1 MKRQRRLSD
10 VDISRR
16 RESQTTYLH
25 QVRGEI
31 RVRRGSLRAEL
42 LEAVGLGPVV
52 ARQGAS
58 SPVAPHLPPLL
69 EVTVLTI

>member
-1 MKRQRRLSD
+1 MTRQRRLSD
-10 VDISRR
+10 VDTNRR
-16 RESQTTYLH
+16 RESLTTYLH

-42 LEAVGLGPVV
+42 LEAAGLGPVV
-52 ARQGAS
+52 ARQGV
-58 SPVAPHLPPLL
+58 PRLPPLL